1 MGAYDNPTVAPMVN
15 VGKIIGDNIQ
25 RIQQAEYLAR
35 EQKKRD
41 KLLLESGAIDRTN
54 AFENQSLDLRR
65 KETSI
70 DNMNEVASM
79 MVDKYYENEKNYAG
93 KRIDADEY
101 RRIRQNLW
109 NNLNQ
114 YQAFQ
119 KNTATTIVNY
129 KKDKEED
136 LISQSVNGLQKQIRL
151 EEFQKRSA
159 TIIAGDDG
167 KARIKVQT
175 PKGFDK
181 DKNVIYEPFEAT
193 LEEYVN
199 NPDLLS
205 YDKKANLKTMTKT
218 MAELAK
224 ANLHD
229 SSSYDVVKS
238 GNIER
243 YFYKR
248 DEAKKMLVQDD
259 DLNGFVSANLES
271 IVEDYMDDEKVFI
284 PDTPSTHEAYIKQLE
299 EAKDWYAEHIYNQG
313 LGREV
318 GRKAI
323 PQPNSAKL
331 PRTTKPK
338 TDIYSSVSQAKALE
352 EWDGS
357 QSQLTVIDP
366 ALTLV
371 GNVASG
377 SIFQN
382 GKPIFKFK
390 PGEDLDQAIRRLN
403 IKLGYIKEAPVKIG
417 K

>member
-93 KRIDADEY
+93 KRIDANEY

-136 LISQSVNGLQKQIRL
+136 LISQSVNGLQKQIRI

-167 KARIKVQT
+167 KARIKVQI

-218 MAELAK
+218 MVELAK
-224 ANLHD
+224 ANLHE
-229 SSSYDVVKS
+229 SSSYEAVKTP
-238 GNIER
+238 NMIR
-243 YFYKR
+243 YFYNE
-248 DEAKKMLVQDD
+248 DEAKKILTQDD
-259 DLNGFVSANLES
+259 DFNGFVAANLES
-271 IVEDYMDDEKVFI
+271 IVEDYMPGDMIFK
-284 PDTPSTHEAYIKQLE
+284 PQSTGEEYKKQLE
-299 EAKDWYAEHIYNQG
+299 AAKAWYAEHIYNQG

-318 GRKAI
+318 GRQAA
-323 PQPNSAKL
+323 PRPPSSKL
-331 PRTTKPK
+331 PKTTKQK
-338 TDIYSSVSQAKALE
+338 VNQDIGPNADAIRK
-352 EWDGS
+352 WDFDNEG
-357 QSQLTVIDP
+357 LVDID
-366 ALTLV
+366 ATLSLV
-371 GNVASG
+371 GKTV
-377 SIFQN
+377 FKN
-382 GKPIFKFK
+382 GKMFLRKTSVESLDEFK
-390 PGEDLDQAIRRLN
+390 ERLN
-403 IKLGYIKEAPVKIG
+403 IALGYVKPAS
-417 K
+417 KPSPK

>member
-25 RIQQAEYLAR
+25 RIQEAEYLAR
-35 EQKKRD
+35 EQKKQN

-54 AFENQSLDLRR
+54 TFENQSLDLRR

-70 DNMNEVASM
+70 SNMNEVASM

-93 KRIDADEY
+93 KRIDANEY

-119 KNTATTIVNY
+119 KNTASTIIEY

-136 LISQSVNGLQKQIRL
+136 LVSQSANGLEKQKRL

-167 KARIKVQT
+167 KAIIKIME
-175 PKGFDK
+175 PKGF
-181 DKNVIYEPFEAT
+181 NANGEVIYKPFEKP
-193 LEEYVN
+193 LEEYIK

-224 ANLHD
+224 ANLHT
-229 SSSYDVVKS
+229 SESYDIKII
-238 GNIER
+238 GNTER
-243 YFYKR
+243 YFYKK
-248 DEAKKMLVQDD
+248 DEAKKILTEDD
-259 DLNGFVSANLES
+259 DFNGFVAANLES
-271 IVEDYMDDEKVFI
+271 IVEDYMSGDMIFKPESAGEEYK
-284 PDTPSTHEAYIKQLE
+284 KQLE
-299 EAKDWYAEHIYNQG
+299 AAKNWYAEHIYNQG

-323 PQPNSAKL
+323 SQPKSAKL
-331 PRTTKPK
+331 PRKTEPK
-338 TDIYSSVSQAKALE
+338 SDIYTSKSQAQALE
-352 EWDGS
+352 NWDGS
-357 QSQLTVIDP
+357 QSKLTMIDP
-366 ALTLV
+366 SLTLI
-371 GNVASG
+371 GNIASG
-377 SIFQN
+377 SIYQN
-382 GKPIFKFK
+382 AKPIIKIDPSDTF
-390 PGEDLDQAIRRLN
+390 EQTIRKLN
-403 IKLGYIKEAPVKIG
+403 IKLGHIKEAPVKIA

>member
-25 RIQQAEYLAR
+25 RIQEAEYLAR
-35 EQKKRD
+35 EQKKQD
-41 KLLLESGAIDRTN
+41 KLLLESGAIDRTST
-54 AFENQSLDLRR
+54 FENQSLDLRR

-129 KKDKEED
+129 KKDSED
-136 LISQSVNGLQKQIRL
+136 DAVSQSAKGLQKK
-151 EEFQKRSA
+151 KRIEAFKARKA
-159 TIIAGDDG
+159 TIVAGDDG
-167 KARIKVQT
+167 KAMIK
-175 PKGFDK
+175 
-181 DKNVIYEPFEAT
+181 IYVPNIVDGKEVTEAVEKP

-205 YDKKANLKTMTKT
+205 YDKKADLKTMTKT

-271 IVEDYMDDEKVFI
+271 IVEDYMDNEKVFI

-323 PQPNSAKL
+323 PQPKSSKL

-338 TDIYSSVSQAKALE
+338 TDTYASVSQAKALE

-403 IKLGYIKEAPVKIG
+403 IKLGYIKEAPVKIT

>member
-25 RIQQAEYLAR
+25 RIQEAEYLAR
-35 EQKKRD
+35 EQKKQN

-70 DNMNEVASM
+70 GNMNEVASM

-93 KRIDADEY
+93 KRIDANEY

-136 LISQSVNGLQKQIRL
+136 LISQSLSGLEKQKRI

-167 KARIKVQT
+167 KARIKVQI

-181 DKNVIYEPFEAT
+181 DKKVIYEPFEAT
-193 LEEYVN
+193 LEEYVK

-218 MAELAK
+218 MVELAK
-224 ANLHD
+224 ANLHE
-229 SSSYDVVKS
+229 SSSYETVKAD
-238 GNIER
+238 NIFR
-243 YFYKR
+243 YFYKK
-248 DEAKKMLVQDD
+248 DEAKKILMQDD
-259 DLNGFVSANLES
+259 DLNGFVAANLES
-271 IVEDYMDDEKVFI
+271 IVEDYMPGDMIFKPE
-284 PDTPSTHEAYIKQLE
+284 STGEEYKKQLE
-299 EAKDWYAEHIYNQG
+299 AAKTWYAEHIYEQG

-318 GRKAI
+318 GRQAV
-323 PQPNSAKL
+323 PQPKSSKL
-331 PRTTKPK
+331 PQTKKVSVRTDKSPNADRIRKLT
-338 TDIYSSVSQAKALE
+338 
-352 EWDGS
+352 WDNREK
-357 QSQLTVIDP
+357 LNVID
-366 ALTLV
+366 ASLTFQGQTV
-371 GNVASG
+371 FGKSG
-377 SIFQN
+377 
-382 GKPIFKFK
+382 PILKMDD
-390 PGEDLDQAIRRLN
+390 GEDFEDFKERLN
-403 IKLGYIKEAPVKIG
+403 EALDYVTPAK
-417 K
+417 KPSPKK

>member
-1 MGAYDNPTVAPMVN
+1 MVN

-35 EQKKRD
+35 EQKRQD

-54 AFENQSLDLRR
+54 AFESQSLDLRK

-119 KNTATTIVNY
+119 KNTVTTITNY
-129 KKDKEED
+129 KKDSED
-136 LISQSVNGLQKQIRL
+136 DNVSQSSKGLQKK
-151 EEFQKRSA
+151 KRIEAFKARKA
-159 TIIAGDDG
+159 TIVAGDDG
-167 KARIKVQT
+167 KAMIKIYV
-175 PKGFDK
+175 P
-181 DKNVIYEPFEAT
+181 NVVDGKEVTEAFEKP
-193 LEEYVN
+193 LEEYVS

-205 YDKKANLKTMTKT
+205 YDKKADLKTMTKT

-224 ANLHD
+224 SNLHG
-229 SSSYDVVKS
+229 SNSYDVVRS
-238 GNIER
+238 GNMEL
-243 YFYKR
+243 YFYKK
-248 DEAKKMLVQDD
+248 DEAKKILTEDD
-259 DLNGFVSANLES
+259 DLNSFVSANLES

-284 PDTPSTHEAYIKQLE
+284 PDTPETHDAYIKQLE
-299 EAKDWYAEHIYNQG
+299 EAKDWYAEHVYNQG
-313 LGREV
+313 LGRQV
-318 GRKAI
+318 GRKTI
-323 PQPNSAKL
+323 PQPKSSKL
-331 PRTTKPK
+331 PRAATPK
-338 TDIYSSVSQAKALE
+338 TDVYTSVSQAKALE
-352 EWDGS
+352 NWDGS
-357 QSQLTVIDP
+357 QSQLTTIDP
-366 ALTLV
+366 SLRLI

-377 SIFQN
+377 TVFQN
-382 GKPIFKFK
+382 GKPILKFE
-390 PGEDLDQAIRRLN
+390 PNQNLNESIRRLN
-403 IKLGYIKEAPVKIG
+403 IKLGYIKEAPVKII

>member
-35 EQKKRD
+35 EQKKQD

-93 KRIDADEY
+93 KRVDADEY

-114 YQAFQ
+114 YQSFQ

-129 KKDKEED
+129 KKDSEND
-136 LISQSVNGLQKQIRL
+136 LISQSAQGLQKQKRL
-151 EEFQKRSA
+151 EEFQKRKA

-167 KARIKVQT
+167 KARIKVMV
-175 PKGFDK
+175 PKGFDANNK
-181 DKNVIYEPFEAT
+181 VIFEPFEAT

-205 YDKKANLKTMTKT
+205 YDKKADLKTMTKT
-218 MAELAK
+218 MGELAK
-224 ANLHD
+224 ANLHE
-229 SSSYDVVKS
+229 SSSYKTVKAD
-238 GNIER
+238 NMFR
-243 YFYKR
+243 YFYNE
-248 DEAKKMLVQDD
+248 DEAKKILLNDD

-271 IVEDYMDDEKVFI
+271 IVEDYMPGDRIFI
-284 PDTPSTHEAYIKQLE
+284 SESGDHDCYVEQLE
-299 EAKDWYAEHIYNQG
+299 EAKAWYADHVYDQT

-318 GRKAI
+318 GRKAVPVTKAARL
-323 PQPNSAKL
+323 PQNKKVSVRTDKSPNADRVRNL
-331 PRTTKPK
+331 T
-338 TDIYSSVSQAKALE
+338 
-352 EWDGS
+352 WDDREKIN
-357 QSQLTVIDP
+357 VID
-366 ALTLV
+366 ASLTFKGRTV
-371 GNVASG
+371 FGRSG
-377 SIFQN
+377 
-382 GKPIFKFK
+382 PILKMDD
-390 PGEDLDQAIRRLN
+390 GEDFEDFKERLN
-403 IKLGYIKEAPVKIG
+403 EALQYVTPAK
-417 K
+417 KPSPKK

>member
-93 KRIDADEY
+93 KRIDANEY

-218 MAELAK
+218 MVELAK
-224 ANLHD
+224 ANLHE
-229 SSSYDVVKS
+229 SSSYEAVKTP
-238 GNIER
+238 NMIR
-243 YFYKR
+243 YFYNE
-248 DEAKKMLVQDD
+248 DEAKKILTQDD
-259 DLNGFVSANLES
+259 DFNGFVAANLES
-271 IVEDYMDDEKVFI
+271 IVEDYMPGDMIFK
-284 PDTPSTHEAYIKQLE
+284 PQSTGEEYKKQLE
-299 EAKDWYAEHIYNQG
+299 AAKAWYAEHIYNQG

-318 GRKAI
+318 GRQAA
-323 PQPNSAKL
+323 PRPPSSKL
-331 PRTTKPK
+331 PQTTKQK
-338 TDIYSSVSQAKALE
+338 VNQDIGPNADAIRK
-352 EWDGS
+352 WDFDNEG
-357 QSQLTVIDP
+357 LVDID
-366 ALTLV
+366 ATLSLV
-371 GNVASG
+371 GKTV
-377 SIFQN
+377 FKN
-382 GKPIFKFK
+382 GKMFLRKTSVESLDEFK
-390 PGEDLDQAIRRLN
+390 ERLN
-403 IKLGYIKEAPVKIG
+403 IALGYVKPAS
-417 K
+417 KPSPK

>member
-25 RIQQAEYLAR
+25 RIQEAEYLAR
-35 EQKKRD
+35 EQKKQN

-70 DNMNEVASM
+70 KNMNEVASM

-93 KRIDADEY
+93 KRIDANEY

-119 KNTATTIVNY
+119 KNTVSTIIEY

-136 LISQSVNGLQKQIRL
+136 LVSQSLSGLEKQKRI

-167 KARIKVQT
+167 KAIIKIQV
-175 PKGFDK
+175 PKGFDA
-181 DKNVIYEPFEAT
+181 NGGVLYEPFEKP

-218 MAELAK
+218 MIELAK
-224 ANLHD
+224 ANLHEA
-229 SSSYDVVKS
+229 SSYETVKTA
-238 GNIER
+238 NMVR
-243 YFYKR
+243 YFYNE
-248 DEAKKMLVQDD
+248 DEAKKILMQDD
-259 DLNGFVSANLES
+259 DLNGFVAANLES
-271 IVEDYMDDEKVFI
+271 IVEDYMPGDMVFK
-284 PDTPSTHEAYIKQLE
+284 PESTGEEYKKQLE
-299 EAKDWYAEHIYNQG
+299 AAKAWYAEHVYNQG

-318 GRKAI
+318 GRQAVQRTKA
-323 PQPNSAKL
+323 SKL
-331 PRTTKPK
+331 PTKK
-338 TDIYSSVSQAKALE
+338 ISVDKDISPNADAIRK
-352 EWDGS
+352 WDFDNEG
-357 QSQLTVIDP
+357 LVDID
-366 ALTLV
+366 ATLSLV
-371 GNVASG
+371 GKTV
-377 SIFQN
+377 FKN
-382 GKPIFKFK
+382 GKMFLRKTSVESLDEFK
-390 PGEDLDQAIRRLN
+390 ERLN
-403 IKLGYIKEAPVKIG
+403 IALGYVKPAS
-417 K
+417 KPSPK

>member
-35 EQKKRD
+35 EQKKQD

-136 LISQSVNGLQKQIRL
+136 LISQSTQGLQKQKRL
-151 EEFQKRSA
+151 EEFQKRRA

-167 KARIKVQT
+167 KARIKVMEA
-175 PKGFDK
+175 KGFDAK
-181 DKNVIYEPFEAT
+181 GNVIYEPFEAP

-218 MAELAK
+218 MVELAK
-224 ANLHD
+224 ANLHE
-229 SSSYDVVKS
+229 SSSYEAVKTP
-238 GNIER
+238 NMIR
-243 YFYKR
+243 YFYNE
-248 DEAKKMLVQDD
+248 DEAKKILMEDD
-259 DLNGFVSANLES
+259 DFSGFVAANLES
-271 IVEDYMDDEKVFI
+271 IVEDYMPGANDRVFK
-284 PDTPSTHEAYIKQLE
+284 PESTGEEYKKQLE
-299 EAKDWYAEHIYNQG
+299 EAKAWYAEHVYNQG

-318 GRKAI
+318 GRQAIQKTKASRL
-323 PQPNSAKL
+323 PNKKT
-331 PRTTKPK
+331 PVDRDMDPK
-338 TDIYSSVSQAKALE
+338 RA
-352 EWDGS
+352 
-357 QSQLTVIDP
+357 
-366 ALTLV
+366 
-371 GNVASG
+371 
-377 SIFQN
+377 
-382 GKPIFKFK
+382 
-390 PGEDLDQAIRRLN
+390 QAIRDWDFDNEGLVDIDATLSLVGKTVFKGGKMFLRKGSSESIDEFKEKLN
-403 IKLGYIKEAPVKIG
+403 VALGYVKPAS
-417 K
+417 KPSPTK